1 MTTVKENMIQA
12 HTTQT
17 ITSLATVNDDCFLR
31 LNEVLRIISVSRST
45 WWANVKKGIYPQ
57 PYKIS
62 ERTTAWKVADIR
74 KIAEEIERNEQNL
87 C

>member
-17 ITSLATVNDDCFLR
+17 TTSLATVNDDCFLR
-31 LNEVLRIISVSRST
+31 LNEVLKILSVSRST
-45 WWANVKKGIYPQ
+45 WWANVKKGTYPQ

-62 ERTTAWKVADIR
+62 ERTTAWKIADIR
-74 KIAEEIERNEQNL
+74 KLAGEIGRDEQNPS
-87 C
+87 